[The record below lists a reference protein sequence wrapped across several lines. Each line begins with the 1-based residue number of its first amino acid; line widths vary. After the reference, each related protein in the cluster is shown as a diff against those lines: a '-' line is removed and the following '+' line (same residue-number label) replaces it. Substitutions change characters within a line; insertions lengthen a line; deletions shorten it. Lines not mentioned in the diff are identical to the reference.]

1 MAGQGGEGLDTGTLC
16 KLFSNLGTKSTPMMG
31 RYALYGGEA
40 LVPGTG
46 QKRWLREE
54 QGIEAK
60 LATAFIPQFRKRKK
74 KKGNSLFLIEL
85 PQSDSSSTIPGV
97 IFLVVLFP
105 CTPPSICCLKSTI
118 KTSWAFLSPHKRR
131 DGSVTD
137 KDRKKIYI
145 HSLALLKNPNILLGK
160 KSLHLSVSQV
170 PISKAKSE
178 YPPCPKHWEEKKC
191 KFDV

>member
-1 MAGQGGEGLDTGTLC
+1 MWVAGQGGEGLDTGTLC

-97 IFLVVLFP
+97 NFLFP
-105 CTPPSICCLKSTI
+105 YTLPSICCLKSTI

-145 HSLALLKNPNILLGK
+145 HSLALLKNPNVLLGK
-160 KSLHLSVSQV
+160 KSSSLC
-170 PISKAKSE
+170 ISSS
-178 YPPCPKHWEEKKC
+178 HQ
-191 KFDV
+191 